1 MFAQTFRFSDHR
13 PQWNAF
19 QSRVRTAFE
28 PRKPR
33 HRILRFVL
41 GVIGLGLLALLVM
54 FSVVVGAAMI
64 AVGLAYKLWKRRGKP
79 MARRDAH
86 GHDIVEGEFRVV
98 DATRLDHR
106 SPTSST
112 H

>member
-33 HRILRFVL
+33 HRLLRFVL
-41 GVIGLGLLALLVM
+41 GVVGLGLLALLVM

-64 AVGLAYKLWKRRGKP
+64 AVGLAYKLWKRRGQP
-79 MARRDAH
+79 MAHR

-98 DATRLDHR
+98 DAARLDHR

-112 H
+112 R